1 MASPLFDALFAAG
14 APDAAAMEWE
24 ATRLSRAE
32 LLAASG
38 RWANAYR
45 HLGVKPGDR
54 ILASIEKSAANLI
67 AYLGALRAGAVW
79 VPLNPTYTDAE
90 LAFFLGDCA
99 PALTLASPG
108 RAEGLS
114 ASGARPVETLDEAG
128 EGSIAGLAAS
138 MGDRSPT
145 TPRTQSDLA
154 AICYTSGTTGRSK
167 GAMLSIGNL
176 LSNAQTLAG
185 LWRFSERDILIH
197 ALPLFHVHGLFVA
210 CHVSLLSGAALIL
223 QPRFSPAAVIEA
235 MERASVLMGVPTF
248 YTRLLAEPGLD
259 RERAG
264 RMRLFISGSAPL
276 LASTHAAWRERT
288 GAVILER
295 YGLTETGMD
304 ASNPC
309 QGERVAGTVGPP
321 LPDVDLR
328 VVGEEGRELL
338 AGEVG
343 MVEVKGPNVFSGY
356 WGDPEKSRAAF
367 TADGFFIT
375 GDLGRL
381 DEAGYLSIVGRAKDL
396 VISGGLNI
404 TPLEVEREIDAIQG
418 VVESALVGLPH
429 ADLGE
434 AAVAFVVADPA
445 CPLDEAAILSAIAP
459 RLARYKQP
467 RRIVFVPQLPR
478 NAMGKVQKAELR
490 RSYARL
496 FD

>member
-1 MASPLFDALFAAG
+1 S
-14 APDAAAMEWE
+14 
-24 ATRLSRAE
+24 S
-32 LLAASG
+32 
-38 RWANAYR
+38 
-45 HLGVKPGDR
+45 
-54 ILASIEKSAANLI
+54 
-67 AYLGALRAGAVW
+67 
-79 VPLNPTYTDAE
+79 
-90 LAFFLGDCA
+90 
-99 PALTLASPG
+99 
-108 RAEGLS
+108 
-114 ASGARPVETLDEAG
+114 
-128 EGSIAGLAAS
+128 
-138 MGDRSPT
+138 T

-167 GAMLSIGNL
+167 GAMLSGGNL
-176 LSNAQTLAG
+176 LSNARTLAG
-185 LWRFSERDILIH
+185 LWRFSERDRLIH
-197 ALPLFHVHGLFVA
+197 ALPLFHVHGLFIA
-210 CHVSLLSGAALIL
+210 CHVSLLSGAAILL
-223 QPRFSPAAVIEA
+223 QPRFSPSAVIEA
-235 MERASVLMGVPTF
+235 MARASVLMGVPTF

-288 GAVILER
+288 GAAILER
-295 YGLTETGMD
+295 YGLTETGMN
-304 ASNPC
+304 ASNPYD
-309 QGERVAGTVGPP
+309 GERVAGTVGPP
-321 LPDVDLR
+321 LPGVELR
-328 VVGEEGRELL
+328 IVGEDGAELRS
-338 AGEVG
+338 GEVG

-356 WGDPEKSRAAF
+356 WRDPEKSRAAF

-404 TPLEVEREIDAIQG
+404 TPLEVEQEIDALEG
-418 VVESALVGLPH
+418 VIESALLGLPH
-429 ADLGE
+429 GDLGE

-445 CPLDEAAILSAIAP
+445 CRLDEDAIVSAIAP

-467 RRIVFVPQLPR
+467 RRIVFVRELPR